1 MPLNPLE
8 IQKSPLGPEPKDENE
23 IVERTDNYYVH
34 LKPYDADDE
43 RLRQLNRFHPSMPVP
58 IYIGMPPH

>member
-1 MPLNPLE
+1 ML
-8 IQKSPLGPEPKDENE
+8 IALGPEPKDENE